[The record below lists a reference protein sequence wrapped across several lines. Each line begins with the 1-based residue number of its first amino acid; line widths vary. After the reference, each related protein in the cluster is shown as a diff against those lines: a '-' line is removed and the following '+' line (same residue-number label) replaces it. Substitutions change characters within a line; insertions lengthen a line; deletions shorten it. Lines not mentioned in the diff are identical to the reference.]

1 MIKHVSALVISMEN
15 GLGCETFEGKDKM
28 EVLIRHLAFDEWP
41 PAGKYQIVAILK
53 HFSVK
58 IIKIPVANDLI
69 FIPNDGTAAERF
81 ISRGCPLFQL
91 K

>member
-15 GLGCETFEGKDKM
+15 GLGSETFEGKDKM
-28 EVLIRHLAFDEWP
+28 EVLIHHLAFDEWP

-58 IIKIPVANDLI
+58 IIKSLSLMMSYSFQTTELQPKDLYLEGVRC
-69 FIPNDGTAAERF
+69 FN
-81 ISRGCPLFQL
+81 
-91 K
+91 